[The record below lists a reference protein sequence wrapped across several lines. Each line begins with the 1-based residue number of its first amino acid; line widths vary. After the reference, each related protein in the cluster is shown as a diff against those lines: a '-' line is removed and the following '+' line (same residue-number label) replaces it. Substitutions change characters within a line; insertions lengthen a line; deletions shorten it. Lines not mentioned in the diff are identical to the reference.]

1 MNSPSKNDIKD
12 CFSSESLLSA
22 LDSAQ
27 QFKSFREQIEK
38 SGLTAETM
46 SWVKTN
52 LRSEVCLSNDG
63 LVTGYY
69 LPRIQGSLSRSDK
82 FSIAIYSAPLDS
94 LAPGPGPTR
103 KEIEDQN
110 ALGNKNLEVAWV
122 KSKVD
127 LFFVH
132 IQGYGILELE
142 DQTTVMLQKA
152 GSNQLPYFAI
162 GKALIEQGKVAKE
175 QMSMQ
180 SIRQYFEQHPEEID
194 AILQLNSRYIYFNV
208 QESGPI
214 GSADSLLVP
223 FRSVATD
230 WNYYPP
236 HSLLYIET
244 SLPTFTEGK
253 VFLEQQPTSFF
264 ALAHDSGSAIVGT
277 GRIDFYCGEDALL
290 AGHLNSKGKI
300 YLLKLG

>member
-1 MNSPSKNDIKD
+1 MNSLSTIDIKD
-12 CFSSESLLSA
+12 CLSSESLLNA
-22 LDSAQ
+22 LRSAQ
-27 QFKSFREQIEK
+27 QYKSFREQIEK
-38 SGLTAETM
+38 SGMTDETIR
-46 SWVKTN
+46 WVKTN
-52 LRSEVCLSNDG
+52 LRTEVGIPNDG

-69 LPRIQGSLSRSDK
+69 LPRIQGSLSRTDK
-82 FSIAIYSAPLDS
+82 FSIPVYSAPLDS
-94 LAPGPGPTR
+94 ASPGPTR
-103 KEIEDQN
+103 NEIESKH
-110 ALGNKNLEVAWV
+110 ALADKKLEVAWV
-122 KSKVD
+122 GNKVD

-142 DQTTVMLQKA
+142 DQTTLMLQKA

-180 SIRQYFEQHPEEID
+180 SIRQYLEQHPEDID
-194 AILQLNSRYIYFNV
+194 PILQLNNRFIYFNV
-208 QESGPI
+208 QEHGPI

-236 HSLLYIET
+236 QSLLYIET
-244 SLPTFTEGK
+244 SLPTFTDGK
-253 VFLEQQPTSFF
+253 VTREQHPASFF
-264 ALAHDSGSAIVGT
+264 ALTHDSGNAIVGP
-277 GRIDFYCGEDALL
+277 GRIDLYCGEDALL

-300 YLLKLG
+300 YLLKQD

>member
-1 MNSPSKNDIKD
+1 MNSLSRIDIKD

-22 LDSAQ
+22 LHSAQ
-27 QFKSFREQIEK
+27 QFKSFSKQIEK

-52 LRSEVCLSNDG
+52 LRTEMNIPNDS

-82 FSIAIYSAPLDS
+82 FSIPIYSAPLGS
-94 LAPGPGPTR
+94 TTPGPTR
-103 KEIEDQN
+103 KEIENQH
-110 ALGNKNLEVAWV
+110 ALANKNLEIAWV

-162 GKALIEQGKVAKE
+162 GKTLIEQGKVAKE

-208 QESGPI
+208 QKSGPI

-223 FRSVATD
+223 FRSVASD

-236 HSLLYIET
+236 HSLLYIEI
-244 SLPTFTEGK
+244 SLPTFTEEK
-253 VFLEQQPTSFF
+253 VSLEQQPTSFF
-264 ALAHDSGSAIVGT
+264 ALAHDSGSAIVGA
-277 GRIDFYCGEDALL
+277 GRIDLYCGEDALL

-300 YLLKLG
+300 YLLKQG

>member
-1 MNSPSKNDIKD
+1 MHSPSTIVIKD

-22 LDSAQ
+22 LRSTQ

-38 SGLTAETM
+38 SGMTAETIR
-46 SWVKTN
+46 WVKTN
-52 LRSEVCLSNDG
+52 LRMEVGIPNDG

-69 LPRIQGSLSRSDK
+69 LPRIKGSLNRTDK
-82 FSIAIYSAPLDS
+82 FSIPIYSAPLDS
-94 LAPGPGPTR
+94 GTPGPTR
-103 KEIEDQN
+103 NEIESKH
-110 ALGNKNLEVAWV
+110 ALADKNLEVAWIGN
-122 KSKVD
+122 KVD

-142 DQTTVMLQKA
+142 DQTTAMLQKA
-152 GSNQLPYFAI
+152 GSNQRPYFAI

-180 SIRQYFEQHPEEID
+180 SIRQYFQQHPEDID
-194 AILQLNSRYIYFNV
+194 SVLQLNNRYIYFNL
-208 QESGPI
+208 QEHGPI
-214 GSADSLLVP
+214 GPANSSLVP

-236 HSLLYIET
+236 QSLLYIET
-244 SLPTFTEGK
+244 SLPTFTDGK
-253 VFLEQQPTSFF
+253 VTGEQHATSFF
-264 ALAHDSGSAIVGT
+264 ALAHDSGSAIIGP
-277 GRIDFYCGEDALL
+277 GRIDLYCGEDALL

-300 YLLKLG
+300 YLLKQD